1 MGLIAGALVPHPPI
15 LLPEIG
21 GSRLNSVQQT
31 RHALNELKTALSN
44 VELFI
49 FSSPHTPILA
59 SGFAINVAPAL
70 KSSFSEFG
78 FSNLNVSLPSNIE
91 LAQFFI
97 DALIKDGLPIEATYS
112 TSIDWGVSVPYSYIA
127 SGKPVISTSISSLP
141 LEYHF
146 NFGKALA
153 SACKQLELPVAFIA
167 SGDLSHR
174 LSPAGPYGFSAKGAV
189 FDGLIKNIFSSG
201 QLQKLLNIDL
211 SLASEAGECG
221 LRPLAIMA
229 GVFAETPFKSQL
241 LSYEAPFGIG
251 YLVGLL
257 TAVSASEVINNE

>member
-21 GSRLNSVQQT
+21 GNRLNAVQQT
-31 RHALNELKTALSN
+31 RNALEKLKEVFSG

-59 SGFAINVAPAL
+59 SGFTVNVAPAL
-70 KSSFSEFG
+70 KSNFADFG
-78 FSNLNVSLPSNIE
+78 FSSLTVSLPSNTK
-91 LAQFFI
+91 LAQFLI
-97 DALIKDGLPIEATYS
+97 DALIKQGLPVEATYS
-112 TSIDWGVSVPYSYIA
+112 TQIDWGVSVPYSYIA
-127 SGKPVISTSISSLP
+127 AGKQIISTSISGLP

-146 NFGKALA
+146 SFGKALA
-153 SACKQLELPVAFIA
+153 AILKQLELPVAFIA

-174 LSPAGPYGFSAKGAV
+174 LSATGPYGFSAKGAV
-189 FDGLIKNIFSSG
+189 FDGLVKKIFLSG
-201 QLQKLLNIDL
+201 QLQELLNLDL

-221 LRPLAIMA
+221 LRPLTVLA
-229 GVFAETPFKSQL
+229 GIFAKTPFQPQV

-257 TAVSASEVINNE
+257 TATNTTVRFKNG